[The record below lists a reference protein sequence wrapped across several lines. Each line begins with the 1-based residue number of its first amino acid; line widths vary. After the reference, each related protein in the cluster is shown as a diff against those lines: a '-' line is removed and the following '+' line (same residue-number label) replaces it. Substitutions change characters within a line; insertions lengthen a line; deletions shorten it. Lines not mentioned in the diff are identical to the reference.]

1 MQKDLENLAKEMQNL
16 SDVKGEFSSDKEFF
30 LFQFLILGTG
40 LHFHRFYP
48 PKRDFVFALA
58 KKLTEKSVSKSDFD
72 SKKELVKKGIH
83 SYVDFETSQRERE
96 QFVEIVCQK
105 PETVV
110 KASSK
115 TSLEGRKLQRV
126 HE

>member
-1 MQKDLENLAKEMQNL
+1 MQKDLENLAKEMQKL
-16 SDVKGEFSSDKEFF
+16 SDVRGEFSSDKEFF
-30 LFQFLILGTG
+30 LCQFSLLDRSV
-40 LHFHRFYP
+40 RFYP

-110 KASSK
+110 KTSSN